1 MKQITFDRE
10 VREKLESGVK
20 KLNDAVSSTLGARGR
35 NVIFQ
40 QGRNFLV
47 TKDGVT
53 VANQIEL
60 EDPVEN
66 AACQIVKDAA
76 KRTARDAGDGT
87 TSATVIASAIIDKA
101 LYYVGAKANPMDVKR
116 GIDMAVED
124 VIQYIDKVKKEVSGY
139 NDIFNIARISGNN
152 DDAIGTMIADI
163 FEEIGKS
170 GAVRLEE
177 TQGNDTT
184 VDVIDGCQ
192 FNAGYISQ
200 NFVTNPTKRTADY
213 EDALVLVTDKVFQ
226 GSFEEL
232 IPALKIVVEKSDE
245 LKKHIPLIII
255 CGGMEG
261 EALGSLVINKIKEKF
276 PVVAVTAPDF
286 GTQRDEI
293 LQDIATITSATVISE
308 EKGLKMNDIL
318 PEHFGYVD
326 RVIVDQFT
334 TTLIGRHGS
343 KEDISARVETIK
355 DQVKEDRNGTQ
366 EWRLKK
372 RIASLEG
379 GVGVIYVGG
388 NSESEMKDSYFR
400 IEDALAATKAAL
412 NDGYVAGGGVAY
424 LRASL
429 EAESKLISDDL
440 SDITLGYKSL
450 LIALK
455 SPLKT
460 IAQNAGREGA
470 IVVDKVS
477 TNKSVNYGYDALQ
490 DNYGN
495 MISKGIIDPAIVV
508 KTAIKNAASVAGM
521 LITTNCVINDIPK
534 K

>member
-10 VREKLESGVK
+10 VREALEQGVK
-20 KLNDAVSSTLGARGR
+20 KLNKAVSSTLGAKGN

-40 QGRNFLV
+40 QGRTFLS

-87 TSATVIASAIIDKA
+87 TSATVIASAIIEEA
-101 LYYVGAKANPMDVKR
+101 LYYIGAKANPMEIKR
-116 GIDMAVED
+116 GIEMAVEE
-124 VIQYIDKVKKEVSGY
+124 VIAYVDKTTKEINGY
-139 NDIFNIARISGNN
+139 DDIYNIARISGNN
-152 DDAIGTMIADI
+152 DDVIGKMIADI
-163 FEEIGKS
+163 FKKIGKS

-177 TQGNDTT
+177 TQGNETT

-192 FNAGYISQ
+192 FNSGYISPLFM
-200 NFVTNPTKRTADY
+200 NNNTKRTADY
-213 EDALVLVTDKVFQ
+213 KDALVLVTDKVFQ
-226 GSFEEL
+226 EGFDEL
-232 IPALKIVVEKSDE
+232 IPALKIVVEQSDQ
-245 LKKHIPLIII
+245 LQKHIPILIV

-261 EALGSLVINKIKEKF
+261 EALGTLIINKTKEKF
-276 PVVAVTAPDF
+276 PVVAVSAPEF
-286 GTQRDEI
+286 GAQRSEI
-293 LQDIATITSATVISE
+293 IEDIAIITGATVISE
-308 EKGLKMNDIL
+308 ERGLKMEDIQ
-318 PEHFGYVD
+318 PEHFGYTD
-326 RVIVDQFT
+326 RIVVDQYT
-334 TTLIGRHGS
+334 TTIIGRHGEKS
-343 KEDISARVETIK
+343 DIENRVKTIETQIEEDKNNA
-355 DQVKEDRNGTQ
+355 Q

-372 RIASLEG
+372 RIATLTG

-412 NDGYVAGGGVAY
+412 DSGYVPGGGVSY

-429 EAESKLISDDL
+429 EAKSKPIFAER
-440 SDITLGYKSL
+440 SDITLGYKTVL
-450 LIALK
+450 KALK
-455 SPLKT
+455 MPLKT
-460 IAQNAGREGA
+460 IAENAGQEGA
-470 IVVDKVS
+470 IVVNNIESK
-477 TNKSVNYGYDALQ
+477 KSATYGYDALE
-490 DNYGN
+490 DNYGD
-495 MISKGIIDPAIVV
+495 MVKKGIIDPAKVV

>member
-10 VREKLESGVK
+10 VREKIETGVK
-20 KLNDAVSSTLGARGR
+20 KLNDTVSSTLGAKGR
-35 NVIFQ
+35 NVVFQ
-40 QGRNFLV
+40 QGRNYIV

-53 VANQIEL
+53 VANQVEL

-87 TSATVIASAIIDKA
+87 TSATVIASAIIDRA
-101 LYYVGAKANPMDVKR
+101 LYYVGAKANPMDIKR
-116 GIDMAVED
+116 GIDMAVEE
-124 VIQYIDKVKKEVSGY
+124 VILYVDKHKKEVNGY
-139 NDIFNIARISGNN
+139 VDIFNIARISGNN

-163 FEEIGKS
+163 FKQIGKS

-177 TQGNDTT
+177 TQGNNTT

-192 FNAGYISQ
+192 FNAGYISP
-200 NFVTNPTKRTADY
+200 NFITNPTKRTADY
-213 EDALVLVTDKVFQ
+213 QDALVLVTDKVFQ
-226 GSFEEL
+226 DSFEEL

-245 LKKHIPLIII
+245 IKKRIPIIII

-261 EALGSLVINKIKEKF
+261 EALGSLVVNKVKEKF
-276 PVVAVTAPDF
+276 PVVAVTAPEF

-293 LQDIATITSATVISE
+293 LEDIAIITGATVISD
-308 EKGLKMNDIL
+308 EKGLKMEDIL

-334 TTLIGRHGS
+334 TTLIGRHG
-343 KEDISARVETIK
+343 EVPAMQDRVETIK
-355 DQVKEDRNGTQ
+355 EQIEEDKNNIQ

-372 RIASLEG
+372 RIASIEG

-388 NSESEMKDSYFR
+388 NSEAEMKDSYFR

-412 NDGYVAGGGVAY
+412 DGGYVAGGGVAY

-429 EAESKLISDDL
+429 DAESKLISDDM

-450 LIALK
+450 LEALK

-460 IAQNAGREGA
+460 IAQNAGEEGA
-470 IVVDKVS
+470 IVVDKVLRS
-477 TNKSVNYGYDALQ
+477 KSLNYGYDALQ

-495 MISKGIIDPAIVV
+495 MISKGIIDPATVI

-521 LITTNCVINDIPK
+521 LITTNCVINDKPK